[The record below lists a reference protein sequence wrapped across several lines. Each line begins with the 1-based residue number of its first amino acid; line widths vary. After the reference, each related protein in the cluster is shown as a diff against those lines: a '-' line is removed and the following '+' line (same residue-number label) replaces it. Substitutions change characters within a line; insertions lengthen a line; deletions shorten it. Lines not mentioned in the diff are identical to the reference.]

1 MADNNSDVFNSVN
14 FGATQVKSSDVD
26 QTLRIQPSGQFNTAI
41 GDNFRGFNH
50 RQAPSLIPINKDQFG
65 MTFFTRP
72 RMNLQEE
79 NLRHLRK
86 MAPLLSN
93 REDSLQRIIRCWLD
107 PVSQKAKRFTSPYVD
122 ENMPFIPL
130 LSNLLVSLP
139 GWPDLAMPYSTS
151 SEGVRKEQFSLAD
164 GTEEILRSVDL
175 TANFR
180 NVSGD
185 PITPLFE
192 YWLTYM
198 RAVYFGEM
206 NPYPDAILENEVDYD
221 TRIYR
226 LILDSKKQNVLRIAA
241 TGWGFPVS
249 DPVGAVYNYEADTGN
264 GMINDGLQ
272 QISVHF
278 TNTGI
283 QYNDDILMWEF
294 NQCSEQWFNP
304 GMADIKDC
312 DKVEVLINGKKTLKD
327 ALDPDRRSSTFR
339 KVMLEE
345 LPVFNYRGYPRINLQ
360 TYELEWWVRKEEYAR
375 LLGDVN
381 RYIQTKR
388 G

>member
-1 MADNNSDVFNSVN
+1 
-14 FGATQVKSSDVD
+14 
-26 QTLRIQPSGQFNTAI
+26 
-41 GDNFRGFNH
+41 
-50 RQAPSLIPINKDQFG
+50 

-72 RMNLQEE
+72 RMNLSEQ
-79 NLRHLRK
+79 NLRMIRK
-86 MAPLLSN
+86 MAPLLST

-107 PVSQKAKRFTSPYVD
+107 PVANKKGEIKSPYVD
-122 ENMPFIPL
+122 PNMPFIPL
-130 LSNLLVSLP
+130 LSNLLISLP
-139 GWPDLAMPYSTS
+139 GWPDLSMSYSTS
-151 SEGVRKEQFSLAD
+151 QEGVRKEQFSLAD
-164 GTEEILRSVDL
+164 GTEEILRSHDL

-206 NPYPDAILENEVDYD
+206 IPYPEAILENEVDYD

-226 LILDSKKQNVLRIAA
+226 LILDNKKQNVLRIGA

-249 DPVGAVYNYEADTGN
+249 DPVGAIFNYEADTG
-264 GMINDGLQ
+264 DGQFNNALQ
-272 QISVHF
+272 QVSVHF

-283 QYNDDILMWEF
+283 QYNDDILLWEF

-304 GMADIKDC
+304 GMQDISDN
-312 DKVEVLINGKKTLKD
+312 VQLGNGGRS
-327 ALDPDRRSSTFR
+327 ALFQKIAID
-339 KVMLEE
+339 E
-345 LPVFNYRGYPRINLQ
+345 LPIFNYRGYPRINLQ
-360 TYELEWWVRKEEYAR
+360 TYELEWWVRKQEYNQLAG
-375 LLGDVN
+375 LVN
-381 RYIQTKR
+381 TYKATR